1 MQKQKTYYQEQIDE
15 LVKEANKK
23 DAKIL
28 SLYNAINSK
37 TEDHDSLMELMSQT
51 HEQEQEDLTERLEE
65 KHDAAISKVKA

>member
-15 LVKEANKK
+15 LVKEGNKK